1 MTATTTAQQ
10 EKTPAHLT
18 PIRELSAE
26 ELVYHVEEA
35 QAYYG
40 LSLTAT
46 GLYLLAGLAALEHPF
61 IEAKEIEAS
70 TSPRDL
76 LTIWELTG
84 RGLLVPAL
92 LEPTHGTGPD
102 RLEKATRA
110 YYLPLVNDPD
120 RDDLEEAQQ
129 STEPTPAI

>member
-1 MTATTTAQQ
+1 MTATTTQ
-10 EKTPAHLT
+10 KPPAHLT

-26 ELVYHVEEA
+26 ELIYHVEEA

-40 LSLTAT
+40 LSLAAT

-61 IEAKEIEAS
+61 IEAREIEAS

-92 LEPTHGTGPD
+92 LEPTHGTGPA

-129 STEPTPAI
+129 APTI